1 MLLRQTQIGTE
12 QVVALHKGCEV
23 QEQSLSP
30 LHNGYEGCTVKKEG
44 KKIPA
49 LHKGCEQ
56 L

>member
-1 MLLRQTQIGTE
+1 MLLKQTQISTE

-30 LHNGYEGCTVKKEG
+30 LHSGYEGCTVEKKT
-44 KKIPA
+44 KKNPA